1 MKTKGKG
8 KVLQV
13 GNSKGVVIQAKF
25 INQLGVKTGDKVKY
39 VYDPQSG
46 TVIYKFKGVIQL
58 SLA

>member
-13 GNSKGVVIQAKF
+13 GNSKGVVIPA
-25 INQLGVKTGDKVKY
+25 IKTGDKVKY